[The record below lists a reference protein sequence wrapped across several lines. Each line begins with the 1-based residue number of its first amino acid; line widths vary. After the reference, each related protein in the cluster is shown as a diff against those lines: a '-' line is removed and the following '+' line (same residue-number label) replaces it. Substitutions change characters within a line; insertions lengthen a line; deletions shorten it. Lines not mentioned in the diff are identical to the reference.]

1 MFFSIKNLNP
11 LFRVLQLAIFLFN
24 QMDFIITGHYPEV
37 AILVFGVMVFSP
49 CLYFRK
55 VSSWFLNALLPTLNI
70 NICHHHEQNIS
81 VSAVSSSISVSSHK
95 HSTEYHGCNWR
106 WFWQKIDWILSQSF
120 FNLCIIHL
128 KTFRLSWFALT
139 NYPNIWWCS
148 FKYWKMCSS
157 TICKYLLIFFTNRGN
172 SFVCFAQLQYDESQ
186 KQDCVVW
193 C

>member
-1 MFFSIKNLNP
+1 
-11 LFRVLQLAIFLFN
+11 
-24 QMDFIITGHYPEV
+24 MDFIITGHYPEV
-37 AILVFGVMVFSP
+37 AIMVFGVMVFSP

-55 VSSWFLNALLPTLNI
+55 VSSWSLNALLPTLNI

-95 HSTEYHGCNWR
+95 HSTECHGCNWW

-139 NYPNIWWCS
+139 NYPNIWWGS

-157 TICKYLLIFFTNRGN
+157 TICQYLLIVFFYKLFCLFCAASVWWKPEAGL
-172 SFVCFAQLQYDESQ
+172 C
-186 KQDCVVW
+186 CVVLNYNNW
-193 C
+193 RGFVSLFAASGLSV